1 MDNSVRGLNLGIFL
15 YTFPLKSR
23 RDYTPLMIFR
33 ILLMKIN
40 GRGKEKKRILKF

>member
-1 MDNSVRGLNLGIFL
+1 MDNSVRGLNLGIFV
-15 YTFPLKSR
+15 PLKSR

-40 GRGKEKKRILKF
+40 GRGC